1 MYIRRAYRHETND
14 LLKMTMLV
22 VKESTMGYQENNE
35 KKTYDM
41 FAPLLQ
47 SGAYYLISA
56 ENNTLTG
63 WVLIGKDYTAI
74 NDIPAGGIFSL
85 FVFPEY
91 RKLGVGKQLMQA
103 AIAELKEQN
112 YQKVLLNVFAGNP
125 AKRLYQELGFRD
137 VSSIMELNLD

>member
-1 MYIRRAYRHETND
+1 
-14 LLKMTMLV
+14 
-22 VKESTMGYQENNE
+22 MGYQENNE

-56 ENNTLTG
+56 QNNTLTG